1 MTMKI
6 PELWLRYVND
16 DLQSAKVLLKAG
28 IFNMVCFHS
37 QQAVEKLF
45 KSIIA
50 TYDQEIPKIHN
61 LIRLHQICEDLYGE
75 TIELDDEGL
84 IFLNDVY
91 IDSRYP
97 ADFGIL
103 PSGQTNKE
111 EAKQAYTYANEI
123 IALLRPFAE
132 ARLKSNK

>member
-6 PELWLRYVND
+6 PELWLRYVHD

-50 TYDQEIPKIHN
+50 TYDQEIPKIFN
-61 LIRLHQICEDLYGE
+61 I
-75 TIELDDEGL
+75 
-84 IFLNDVY
+84 
-91 IDSRYP
+91 
-97 ADFGIL
+97 
-103 PSGQTNKE
+103 
-111 EAKQAYTYANEI
+111 
-123 IALLRPFAE
+123 
-132 ARLKSNK
+132 